1 MNTPAMDA
9 YLLHEEPDI
18 AKGRYAV
25 YGDEGQL
32 VSQDDDPRA
41 ALSLARASGV
51 SRPTV
56 VNLDM
61 TQDRAYVF

>member
-1 MNTPAMDA
+1 MDIPAMDT

-32 VSQDDDPRA
+32 VAQNDDPRTA
-41 ALSLARASGV
+41 ISLARACGV

-61 TQDRAYVF
+61 TQGRVYVF